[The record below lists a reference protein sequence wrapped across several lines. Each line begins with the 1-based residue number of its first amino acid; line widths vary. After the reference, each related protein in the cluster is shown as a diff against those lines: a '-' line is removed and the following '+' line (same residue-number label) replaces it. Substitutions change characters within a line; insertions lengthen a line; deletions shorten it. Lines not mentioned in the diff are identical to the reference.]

1 MARASS
7 TLIEITEA
15 VYDLE
20 TEDAAWIPNLLRV
33 GLPLLDRGLGV
44 AAAAYTLNPNAPAFV
59 VHQKFSCGGPP
70 DLLARVDR
78 VAAEWPRELYA
89 KLMQPGIVA
98 TLSELTKDHPEVLEA
113 YGRHV
118 AGCRDVLGMTAVDP
132 NGLGVLIVALRPKV
146 TRLNG
151 PERDVWKMLGAH
163 VAAGHRLRR
172 AVVAG
177 QELSGLPHNAEAVID
192 PTRLKLTDATGAAEN
207 KDAAKAL
214 RDAAVQIDCARGKLR
229 KSDPAAAIEMWKS
242 LTDGRWSLVDWFD
255 SDRRRFVLALPNTP
269 KVVDPRGLSERESLV
284 ATYAVQGDS
293 GKLIGY
299 RLGISKSLV
308 STALK
313 GAMRKLGVKTRAQL
327 VERFRGF
334 DELT

>member
-1 MARASS
+1 MVRASS
-7 TLIEITEA
+7 TLIELTEA

-44 AAAAYTLNPNAPAFV
+44 AAAAYTLNPNAPDFV

-70 DLLARVDR
+70 DLVARVDR
-78 VAAEWPRELYA
+78 VAGEWPREVYA

-132 NGLGVLIVALRPKV
+132 NGL
-146 TRLNG
+146 
-151 PERDVWKMLGAH
+151 ERDVWKMLGAH
-163 VAAGHRLRR
+163 LAAGHRLRR

-177 QELSGLPHNAEAVID
+177 QEPRDLPHNAEAVID

-214 RDAAVQIDCARGKLR
+214 RDAAVQIDHARGKLR

>member
-7 TLIEITEA
+7 ILIELTEA

-20 TEDAAWIPNLLRV
+20 TEDGAWIPHLLRV
-33 GLPLLDRGLGV
+33 ALPLLDRGLGV
-44 AAAAYTLNPNAPAFV
+44 AAAAYTRNPDDPDFV
-59 VHQKFSCGGPP
+59 VHQKFSYGGPP

-78 VAAEWPRELYA
+78 AAAEWPREVYA
-89 KLMQPGIVA
+89 QLMRPGIVS
-98 TLSELTKDHPEVLEA
+98 TLSELTADHPELLEA

-118 AGCRDVLGMTAVDP
+118 EGCRDVLGMTAVDP
-132 NGLGVLIVALRPKV
+132 NGLGILIVGLLPEV
-146 TRLNG
+146 THLKG
-151 PERDVWKMLGAH
+151 PERERWKMVGAH

-172 AVVAG
+172 AVLTE
-177 QELSGLPHNAEAVID
+177 QESSGLPHNAEAVID
-192 PTRLKLTDATGAAEN
+192 PTRLKLTDATGVAEN

-214 RDAAVQIDCARGKLR
+214 RDAAVQIDRARGKLR

-255 SDRRRFVLALPNTP
+255 SDSRRFVLALPNAP

-308 STALK
+308 STALN

-327 VERFRGF
+327 VERFRAFEG
-334 DELT
+334 LS

>member
-44 AAAAYTLNPNAPAFV
+44 AAAAYTLNPNAPDFV

-78 VAAEWPRELYA
+78 VAAEWPREVYA
-89 KLMQPGIVA
+89 KLMRPGLVA

-132 NGLGVLIVALRPKV
+132 NGLGVLIVALRPEV
-146 TRLNG
+146 TRLKG
-151 PERDVWKMLGAH
+151 PERDVWKMVGAH

-177 QELSGLPHNAEAVID
+177 QEPSGLPHNAEAVID

-214 RDAAVQIDCARGKLR
+214 RTAAVQIDRARGKLR